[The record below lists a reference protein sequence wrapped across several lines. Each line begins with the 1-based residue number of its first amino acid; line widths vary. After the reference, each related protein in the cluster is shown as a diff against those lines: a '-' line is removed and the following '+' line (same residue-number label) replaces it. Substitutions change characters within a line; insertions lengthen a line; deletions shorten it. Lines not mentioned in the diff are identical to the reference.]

1 MNIIIHIIIVA
12 ALATI
17 VVFEAVRLER
27 EIKALD
33 EAVYQYMKEEHNA
46 RVKADE

>member
-1 MNIIIHIIIVA
+1 MKNAILTLVLFTVSVGI
-12 ALATI
+12 
-17 VVFEAVRLER
+17 AVYLNDK
-27 EIKALD
+27 IDSID